1 MRENNIS
8 PKRFNKSKK
17 YVRKVI
23 KLMIILFFQSIKN
36 LIFKSLKGKYNYLC
50 SMLGGQ
56 NEIIDD
62 QL

>member
-1 MRENNIS
+1 
-8 PKRFNKSKK
+8 
-17 YVRKVI
+17 
-23 KLMIILFFQSIKN
+23 MIILFFSINQYFKS
-36 LIFKSLKGKYNYLC
+36 IFKSLKGKYNYLC